1 MEMYQMDNEK
11 AHVLFI
17 DDEETFTRQLI
28 RSAALRRSAF
38 ECHSANN
45 ETQAIQVAERIKPD
59 VIVLDLGLSG
69 GPESGLS
76 LIPKL
81 FEVTDCARLLVLT
94 GHGDA
99 EWGIRSINAGAA
111 SFVPKPVDFDHLAA
125 LIDDGINVARLMRA
139 TRGKNSELLAGIAA
153 LGLTTQSEKMLKAL
167 EQVAFAAAT
176 PQPVLL
182 CGETGVGKGLVA
194 QAIHKAS
201 KRRSRPFV
209 RMQPSFASHDLIMS
223 ELFGHMRGSF
233 TGASD
238 SRTGLIE
245 EAHGG
250 TLFLD
255 EIDTLPQQTQIALL
269 EVLQEKEFKRM
280 GSNRTIK
287 SDFRLISATNLPFE
301 SLLEGSRL
309 RMDFYHRIAH
319 TVIHIPPLRERR
331 ADIPQLAQDYVSK
344 LASEDECSVVY
355 GLTHE
360 ACSWLAAQPWP
371 GNVRELHA
379 MVERGYSQ
387 AHYFARRSIRV
398 SDFQAPPPPKFENG
412 GTSLSEQLHIYE
424 LTIVSSVF
432 AKTGH
437 NYTET
442 AKALGIDRKRLKRI
456 LARTECHL

>member
-1 MEMYQMDNEK
+1 MDTEK

-28 RSAALRRSAF
+28 RSAVQRNCAF
-38 ECHSANN
+38 ECRSASN
-45 ETQAIQVAERIKPD
+45 ETQAVQVANQIRPE
-59 VIVLDLGLSG
+59 VIVLDLGLNG
-69 GPESGLS
+69 GPECGLS

-81 FEVTDCARLLVLT
+81 FEVTDCARLIVLT

-111 SFVPKPVDFDHLAA
+111 SFVPKPVNFDHLAA
-125 LIDDGINVARLMRA
+125 LIDDGLNVARLMRA
-139 TRGKNSELLAGIAA
+139 TKRNDSEQLSRIAA
-153 LGLTTQSEKMLKAL
+153 LGLTTQSEKMVKVL

-182 CGETGVGKGLVA
+182 CGETGVGKGLIA
-194 QAIHKAS
+194 HAIHKAS
-201 KRRSRPFV
+201 KRCNRPFV

-223 ELFGHMRGSF
+223 ELFGHMKGSF

-245 EAHGG
+245 EANGG

-269 EVLQEKEFKRM
+269 DVLQEKEFKRI

-287 SDFRLISATNLPFE
+287 SEFRLVSATNIPFE
-301 SLLEGSRL
+301 SLIDNNTRL

-331 ADIPQLAQDYVSK
+331 ADIPQLAQDYVTK
-344 LASEDECSVVY
+344 LASDDESSMVA
-355 GLTHE
+355 GLSHE
-360 ACSWLAAQPWP
+360 ANSWLAAQPWP

-379 MVERGYSQ
+379 MVERGYSH
-387 AHYFARRSIRV
+387 AHFNTRRLIRV
-398 SDFQAPPPPKFENG
+398 SDFQAPPLPEFDEAG
-412 GTSLSEQLHIYE
+412 GSLSEQLRIYE
-424 LTIVSSVF
+424 LTITCSMF

-456 LARTECHL
+456 LARAECQL